1 MLIRPDPLRATAA
14 MAGSVQEIQSDGLTW
29 KCLPDLELGFDTYL
43 EEFKSNLLSFVRPKW
58 HLDSLQVKV
67 FDGGIS
73 NKLVAIF
80 DRERGFKN
88 SREDVVLLRINGL
101 GTSEFIDRKDEVVTM
116 ICLHRAGLVPPVYC
130 QLKNGL
136 CYGFMPGRAL
146 TVDDVRDE
154 RMMKRIIR
162 TMTRLH
168 SLEIPVHFRDR
179 PPVVWQKMDNF
190 LKIVPETFGDEN
202 KDKW

>member
-1 MLIRPDPLRATAA
+1 
-14 MAGSVQEIQSDGLTW
+14 MAGLMQEVQSDGLTW

-43 EEFKSNLLSFVRPKW
+43 EEFKSHLLSFVRPKW
-58 HLDSLQVKV
+58 HPDSLQVKV
-67 FDGGIS
+67 FDEGIS
-73 NKLVAIF
+73 NKLMAIF

-88 SREDVVLLRINGL
+88 SREDVVLLRINGQ
-101 GTSEFIDRKDEVVTM
+101 GMSEFVDRKDEVITM
-116 ICLHRAGLVPPVYC
+116 IHLHHAGLVPPVYC

-154 RMMKRIIR
+154 RMMKRIVR

-168 SLEIPVHFRDR
+168 SQEIPVHFQDR
-179 PPVVWQKMDNF
+179 PTLVWQKMDK
-190 LKIVPETFGDEN
+190 LLQIVPETFGDEN
-202 KDKW
+202 KNKWY

>member
-1 MLIRPDPLRATAA
+1 
-14 MAGSVQEIQSDGLTW
+14 MAGLMQEIQSDGLTW
-29 KCLPDLELGFDTYL
+29 KYLPDLELGFDTYL
-43 EEFKSNLLSFVRPKW
+43 EEFKSHLLSFVRPKW
-58 HLDSLQVKV
+58 HPDNFQVKV
-67 FDGGIS
+67 FEGGIS

-101 GTSEFIDRKDEVVTM
+101 GTSSFIDRTDEIITM
-116 ICLHRAGLVPPVYC
+116 IHLHHAGLVPPVYC

-136 CYGFMPGRAL
+136 CYGFMPGRTL

-154 RMMKRIIR
+154 RMMKRIVC

-168 SLEIPVHFRDR
+168 SQEIPVHFRDR
-179 PPVVWQKMDNF
+179 PTLVWQKMDK
-190 LKIVPETFGDEN
+190 LLQIVPETFGDEN